1 MPEVRPID
9 ANRFIKY
16 LTAKKKVC
24 EEFNDRTGVVRYQV
38 AIDET
43 KKLIPLETMSL
54 LFIVGIV
61 NIVIKSIVKHFVK
74 F

>member
-43 KKLIPLETMSL
+43 K
-54 LFIVGIV
+54 
-61 NIVIKSIVKHFVK
+61 N
-74 F
+74 